1 MQLDNIDKQILEV
14 LQDDGRLTN
23 RDLAVMVN
31 LSPPTTLERVKKL
44 ENKGFIKKFV
54 AIVDSAKVD
63 ANCFLYVEVTLAR
76 HGKDRLQR
84 FTDEIILLDE
94 VLECHRI
101 TGGADF
107 LLKVVTKNT
116 SAYEEFLIHKLTEL
130 QDIHHL
136 KTLVVLSTLKQ
147 ETKIPINN
155 S

>member
-1 MQLDNIDKQILEV
+1 MQLDNIDKQILEA

-44 ENKGFIKKFV
+44 ESKGYIKKFV
-54 AIVDSAKVD
+54 AIVDPVKVN
-63 ANCFLYVEVTLAR
+63 ANCFTYVEVTLAR
-76 HGKDRLQR
+76 HGKDALHR
-84 FTDEIILLDE
+84 FTAEITRLDE

-107 LLKVVTKNT
+107 LLKVVTQDIG
-116 SAYEEFLIHKLTEL
+116 AYEDFLIHKLTDL
-130 QDIHHL
+130 KDIHHL

-147 ETKIPINN
+147 ETKIPVNN
-155 S
+155 G

>member
-1 MQLDNIDKQILEV
+1 MQLDNIDKQILEA

-23 RDLAVMVN
+23 RDLAEMVN
-31 LSPPTTLERVKKL
+31 LSPSTTLERVKKL
-44 ENKGFIKKFV
+44 ESKGFIKKFV
-54 AIVDSAKVD
+54 AIVDSSKVN

-107 LLKVVTKNT
+107 LLKVVTKNI

>member
-1 MQLDNIDKQILEV
+1 MQLDNIDKQILEA

-23 RDLAVMVN
+23 RDLAEMVN
-31 LSPPTTLERVKKL
+31 LSPSTTLERVKKL
-44 ENKGFIKKFV
+44 ESKGFIKKFV

-107 LLKVVTKNT
+107 LLKVVTKNI

>member
-1 MQLDNIDKQILEV
+1 MQLDNIDRKILDV

-44 ENKGFIKKFV
+44 ESKGYIKRFV
-54 AIVDSAKVD
+54 AIVDPAKVNT
-63 ANCFLYVEVTLAR
+63 NCFTYVEVTLAR
-76 HGKDRLQR
+76 HGKDALLR
-84 FTDEIILLDE
+84 FTEEITDLKE

-107 LLKVVTKNT
+107 LLKVATQNI
-116 SAYEEFLIHKLTEL
+116 SGYEDFLIHKLTDI
-130 QDIHHL
+130 QDIQHL

-147 ETKIPINN
+147 ETKIPINKT
-155 S
+155 

>member
-1 MQLDNIDKQILEV
+1 
-14 LQDDGRLTN
+14 
-23 RDLAVMVN
+23 
-31 LSPPTTLERVKKL
+31 
-44 ENKGFIKKFV
+44 
-54 AIVDSAKVD
+54 VDSAKVD

-107 LLKVVTKNT
+107 LLKVVTKNI

>member
-1 MQLDNIDKQILEV
+1 MQLDNIDKQILEA

-44 ENKGFIKKFV
+44 ESKGFIKKFV

-107 LLKVVTKNT
+107 LLKVVTKNI

>member
-44 ENKGFIKKFV
+44 ESKGFIKKFV

-107 LLKVVTKNT
+107 LLKVVTKNI

>member
-1 MQLDNIDKQILEV
+1 MQLDNIDKQILEA

-44 ENKGFIKKFV
+44 ESKGYIKKFV
-54 AIVDSAKVD
+54 AIVDPVKVN
-63 ANCFLYVEVTLAR
+63 ANCFTYVEVTLAR
-76 HGKDRLQR
+76 HGKDALHR
-84 FTDEIILLDE
+84 FTAEITRLDE

-107 LLKVVTKNT
+107 LLKVVTQDIG
-116 SAYEEFLIHKLTEL
+116 AYEDFLIHKLTDL
-130 QDIHHL
+130 KDIHHL

-147 ETKIPINN
+147 ETKIPVNN